1 MGWAEM
7 VRFVTHRMIEQ
18 GWWWCADGWWH
29 HVSWCASV
37 PVTSLHPGARDDVTP
52 WADVFTPGAPDK
64 HLHCSTPPHK
74 WWPSEVWGLMRGS
87 HVKWWT
93 MCPNHRV
100 GGVSI
105 RKRALDVSREL
116 WPDLRDFIRFF
127 WKIMREVMLVVSEDS
142 CLMFECLWLVW
153 DSPAGH
159 QPQRFININITNA
172 DIIGHSPLR

>member
-1 MGWAEM
+1 MM
-7 VRFVTHRMIEQ
+7 MR
-18 GWWWCADGWWH
+18 WWLMT
-29 HVSWCASV
+29 SWRSVLVV
-37 PVTSLHPGARDDVTP
+37 PVCQWPGTRGPAMMSPHGPMCLHLEPS
-52 WADVFTPGAPDK
+52 DK
-64 HLHCSTPPHK
+64 HLHSSTPPTQMMALYF
-74 WWPSEVWGLMRGS
+74 EVWGLMRRS

-105 RKRALDVSREL
+105 RKRALYVSREL
-116 WPDLRDFIRFF
+116 WPDLRDCIRFF
-127 WKIMREVMLVVSEDS
+127 WKIMREVMFVSEDGSS

-153 DSPAGH
+153 DSPGH